1 VGRLCGVSVLLR
13 LGKWSNGRLRNF
25 QLFFEDNFGICCS
38 AFRLGRDVV
47 KGGTLLET
55 YMAGR
60 DVSLMTWVQ
69 EIINMAM
76 SRP

>member
-1 VGRLCGVSVLLR
+1 VFFCESIR
-13 LGKWSNGRLRNF
+13 LGKSSNGRLRNF
-25 QLFFEDNFGICCS
+25 QLFFEDNFDICCS
-38 AFRLGRDVV
+38 AFRLGRDVAN
-47 KGGTLLET
+47 GGLSET

-69 EIINMAM
+69 EIINMTM